1 MDKNTVIIAL
11 ITLVIGFG
19 GGYLVAGREPAVG
32 THVMP
37 SGMMMDDNGMSMG
50 GAMSDMMAGLEGK
63 KGDDFDK
70 AFLTGM
76 IVHHQGA
83 VQMAEAALANAKHDE
98 IKQMAHAIITAQT
111 SEISQM
117 KDWQKN
123 WYSVGQ

>member
-11 ITLVIGFG
+11 LTLVIGFG
-19 GGYLVAGREPAVG
+19 LGYTLSGREPYVG
-32 THVMP
+32 THMMP
-37 SGMMMDDNGMSMG
+37 NGMMMDDNGMSMG
-50 GAMSDMMAGLEGK
+50 SAMQDMMDGLNGR
-63 KGDDFDK
+63 KGDEFDK
-70 AFLTGM
+70 AFLGEM

-83 VQMAEAALANAKHDE
+83 VQMAEAALTNAKHDE

-123 WYSVGQ
+123 WYAIGQ

>member
-50 GAMSDMMAGLEGK
+50 GAMNDMMAGLEGK

-70 AFLTGM
+70 AFLSGM
-76 IVHHQGA
+76 IMHHQGA

-111 SEISQM
+111 GEISQM

-123 WYSVGQ
+123 WYSIGQ

>member
-1 MDKNTVIIAL
+1 MDKNTVTIAL

-37 SGMMMDDNGMSMG
+37 NGMMMDDNGMSMG
-50 GAMSDMMAGLEGK
+50 AAMNDMMSGLEGK
-63 KGDDFDK
+63 KGDEFDK
-70 AFLTGM
+70 AFLSGM

-83 VQMAEAALANAKHDE
+83 VQMAEAALGNAKHDE

-111 SEISQM
+111 AEISQM
-117 KDWQKN
+117 KDWQKD
-123 WYSVGQ
+123 WYGIGQ

>member
-37 SGMMMDDNGMSMG
+37 NGMMMDDNGMSMG
-50 GAMSDMMAGLEGK
+50 GAMNDMMAGLGGK
-63 KGDDFDK
+63 KGDEFDK
-70 AFLTGM
+70 AFLSGM

-111 SEISQM
+111 GEISQM
-117 KDWQKN
+117 KDWQKS
-123 WYSVGQ
+123 WYGIE